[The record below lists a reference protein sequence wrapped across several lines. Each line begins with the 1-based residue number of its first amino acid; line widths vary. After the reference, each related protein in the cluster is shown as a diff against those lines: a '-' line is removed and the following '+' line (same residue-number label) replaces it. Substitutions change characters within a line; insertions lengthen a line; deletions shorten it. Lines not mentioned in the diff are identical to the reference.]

1 MHELPNHAKGG
12 HPFKTPNKTDQ
23 MGFNVS
29 TKWTAN
35 FRSRTAPTLQEA
47 TGSEVLIM
55 NQAEQSQ
62 LPEAI
67 KIFFFKYVF
76 V

>member
-29 TKWTAN
+29 TKW
-35 FRSRTAPTLQEA
+35 TAPTLQEA